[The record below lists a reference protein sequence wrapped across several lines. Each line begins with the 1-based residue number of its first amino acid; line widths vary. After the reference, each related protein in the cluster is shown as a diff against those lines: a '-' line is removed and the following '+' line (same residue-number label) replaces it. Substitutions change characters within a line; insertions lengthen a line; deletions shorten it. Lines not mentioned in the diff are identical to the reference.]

1 LNGER
6 SSEIISP
13 YLASES
19 VWSIWEVMTVESV
32 SNVWMRNSCTS
43 GWLVL
48 GLLAA
53 LLSAGCG
60 GVPKTHYYTLQVP
73 AVPAPTDP
81 RTNYLLGI
89 EHFRAPEVLRGDR
102 IVYYVSP
109 TQMNF
114 YQYHRWGS
122 DPASLLSEF
131 TAQWLES
138 SGVFTQVK
146 MLPARERVDYTLGGS
161 VTSFEE
167 VDSDGGAKVRL
178 ALALSLVRTSD
189 HKLVWSGEQ
198 RLETPLPERGV
209 EGVASAL
216 NASCAQAL
224 RGMIPG
230 LVTQVEQDFKGSG
243 K

>member
-1 LNGER
+1 
-6 SSEIISP
+6 
-13 YLASES
+13 
-19 VWSIWEVMTVESV
+19 MTTVES
-32 SNVWMRNSCTS
+32 SWNVWKRSFDARTCA
-43 GWLVL
+43 VL

-53 LLSAGCG
+53 TLTAGCG
-60 GVPKTHYYTLQVP
+60 GVPKTHIYTLQAP
-73 AVPAPTDP
+73 AVPAPSDPKTDFV
-81 RTNYLLGI
+81 LGVD
-89 EHFRAPEVLRGDR
+89 HFRAPQVLRDDR
-102 IVYYVSP
+102 IAYYVSP

-114 YQYHRWGS
+114 YQHHRWGS
-122 DPASLLSEF
+122 DPATLLSDF

-146 MLPARERVDYTLGGS
+146 LLPVRDHVDYTLGGNIR
-161 VTSFEE
+161 SFEE

-178 ALALSLVRTSD
+178 ALALTLVRTSD

-198 RLETPLPERGV
+198 RLETPLSEHGV

-224 RGMIPG
+224 REMVPG
-230 LVTQVEQDFKGSG
+230 LITQVEQDFKNSG

>member
-1 LNGER
+1 
-6 SSEIISP
+6 
-13 YLASES
+13 
-19 VWSIWEVMTVESV
+19 MTTVESS
-32 SNVWMRNSCTS
+32 SN
-43 GWLVL
+43 GWKGSFPVRACAVL

-53 LLSAGCG
+53 VLAVGCG
-60 GVPKTHYYTLQVP
+60 SVPKTYFYTLQVP
-73 AVPAPTDP
+73 AAPAPTDP
-81 RTNYLLGI
+81 RTNYVLGV
-89 EHFRAPEVLRGDR
+89 EHFRAPEILRDDR

-122 DPASLLSEF
+122 DPATLLSEF

-138 SGVFTQVK
+138 SGVFSQVK
-146 MLPARERVDYTLGGS
+146 MLPVRERVDYTLGGS
-161 VTSFEE
+161 VLSFEE
-167 VDSDGGAKVRL
+167 VDADAGAKVRL
-178 ALALSLVRTSD
+178 ALALSLVRASD

-198 RLETPLPERGV
+198 RRETPLPERGV

-224 RGMIPG
+224 RDMIPG
-230 LVTQVEQDFKGSG
+230 LITQVEQDFKGRG

>member
-1 LNGER
+1 
-6 SSEIISP
+6 
-13 YLASES
+13 
-19 VWSIWEVMTVESV
+19 VWKH
-32 SNVWMRNSCTS
+32 NFPARACA
-43 GWLVL
+43 VL
-48 GLLAA
+48 GLLTA
-53 LLSAGCG
+53 LFAAGCG
-60 GVPKTHYYTLQVP
+60 GVPKTYFYTLQVP
-73 AVPAPTDP
+73 AVPAPNDS
-81 RTNYLLGI
+81 RTGYVLGV
-89 EHFRAPEVLRGDR
+89 EHFRAPEILRDDR
-102 IVYYVSP
+102 IAYYVSP

-122 DPASLLSEF
+122 NPATLLSEF

-146 MLPARERVDYTLGGS
+146 MLPVRERVDYMLGGS

-167 VDSDGGAKVRL
+167 VDVDGGGKVRL
-178 ALALSLVRTSD
+178 ALALSLVRTGD

-224 RGMIPG
+224 RAMAPG
-230 LVTQVEQDFKGSG
+230 LIAQVEQDYKSSG